1 MTMESSSREPR
12 TSDVVAEELWAL
24 LKLRRMGDYDPELNR
39 EINRV
44 MSEFEGTGHLP
55 VPASEK
61 DRPELVYPLDDDR
74 RIKFSHIG
82 SQGWVAQALTSE
94 RLQEQEAAEAHEEEL
109 ERAVERRRS
118 EATPADDPIKRAQ
131 RAIERL
137 ANIKF

>member
-74 RIKFSHIG
+74 RI
-82 SQGWVAQALTSE
+82 
-94 RLQEQEAAEAHEEEL
+94 
-109 ERAVERRRS
+109 
-118 EATPADDPIKRAQ
+118 
-131 RAIERL
+131 
-137 ANIKF
+137 